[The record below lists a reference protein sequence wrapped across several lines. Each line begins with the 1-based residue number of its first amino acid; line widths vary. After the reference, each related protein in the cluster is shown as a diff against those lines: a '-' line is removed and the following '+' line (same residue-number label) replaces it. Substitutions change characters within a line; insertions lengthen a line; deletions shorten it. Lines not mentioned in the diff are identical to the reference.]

1 MEEQNLRRKQK
12 KLVLGWLTKYG
23 YNPHRLGAREMA
35 QLSGALTSAEDPG
48 SVPSTDMVTHNFL
61 LFQFWG
67 T

>member
-48 SVPSTDMVTHNFL
+48 SVPSTDMVAYNFL
-61 LFQFWG
+61 LFQLRG